1 MTIPFQ
7 KGRYMARFATGPA
20 DVAACQRLRH
30 RCFYGTAGTDAD
42 HFDVKCR
49 HLMVHE
55 DGGALV
61 ATARLTILAPGGSV
75 MDGYA
80 GQFYDLAPLA
90 KRGGTPAEIGRFCV
104 APGVANA
111 DVLRVGWGALT
122 RLVDDLGLTTL
133 FGCTSFPG
141 VDPARHSASFAALRD
156 RYQGPADLRPGIK
169 AAEVVRFAD
178 LPAAPADLRAAPP
191 LLRTYL
197 GMGGWVSDHA
207 VIDHAMNTL
216 HVFTCLDIASVPPA
230 RARALRAI
238 AN

>member
-7 KGRYMARFATGPA
+7 KGRYLARFAAGPD

-30 RCFYGTAGTDAD
+30 QCFFGTAGLDAD
-42 HFDVKCR
+42 NFDAVSR
-49 HLMVHE
+49 HLMVA
-55 DGGALV
+55 DSKGDLV
-61 ATARLTILAPGGSV
+61 ATARVSLLSQGHTILQ
-75 MDGYA
+75 GYA
-80 GQFYDLAPLA
+80 AQSYDLTGLA
-90 KRGGTPAEIGRFCV
+90 RGDSPMAEIGRFCL

-122 RLVDDLGLTTL
+122 RLVDDLGLTRL

-141 VDPARHSASFAALRD
+141 VDPARHGASFSALRD
-156 RYQGPADLRPGIK
+156 RYQGPADLRPGVK

-178 LPAAPADLRAAPP
+178 LPATPGDLRAAPP

-207 VIDHAMNTL
+207 VIDRAMNTL
-216 HVFTCLDIASVPPA
+216 HVFTCLDIAAVPPA

-238 AN
+238 AS